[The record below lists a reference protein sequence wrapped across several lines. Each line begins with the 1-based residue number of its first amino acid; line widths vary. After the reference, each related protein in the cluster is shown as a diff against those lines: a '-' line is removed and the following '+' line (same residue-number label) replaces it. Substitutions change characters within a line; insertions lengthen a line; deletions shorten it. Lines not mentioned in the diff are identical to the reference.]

1 MAKSLDKVLQP
12 DGTYKWELVEP
23 DLSER
28 MGNAPGTV
36 CPTPEKLVPGELAI
50 DETAPEKGILTAN
63 SKTKKEKLEVQ
74 KETAANFEKMT
85 KAALETYGRTI
96 GLELD
101 KRHNKADLIAEIQKF
116 TSNN

>member
-28 MGNAPGTV
+28 MGNTPGTV

-50 DETAPEKGILTAN
+50 DETASEQGILTAN
-63 SKTKKEKLEVQ
+63 LKT
-74 KETAANFEKMT
+74 MT
-85 KAALETYGRTI
+85 KAELEVYGRSI
-96 GLELD
+96 GIELD
-101 KRHNKADLIAEIQKF
+101 KRHTKADLIAELEKF
-116 TSNN
+116 TSAS

>member
-23 DLSER
+23 GLSER
-28 MGNAPGTV
+28 MGNDPGTV

-63 SKTKKEKLEVQ
+63 LKTL
-74 KETAANFEKMT
+74 T
-85 KAALETYGRTI
+85 KAELETYGRSI
-96 GLELD
+96 GVELD
-101 KRHNKADLIAEIQKF
+101 KRHTKADLIAELEKF
-116 TSNN
+116 TSTN